1 MIFDLTYSTE
11 FPDPRYGNE
20 SGFYA
25 VGGQISPDT
34 LAKSYPLGIF
44 PYYAYKTERICWWAP
59 QKRFVIIPSEI
70 HISHSMRNLMNKKRY
85 RCTINEDFAGVL
97 AGCACIDGRMEEDCA
112 WLGPE
117 LIDTWMQLH
126 DMGLAKSVE
135 VWEGEELVG
144 GLYGFVCGKCFLGDS
159 MFSIV
164 PGASKLALIH
174 LARHMQEHGGHFIDC
189 QLETPHLKSMGARY
203 ISYQDFLEKTR
214 IEEIMP
220 WNEDQNNSKT

>member
-1 MIFDLTYSTE
+1 MIFDLTNTTE

-25 VGGQISPDT
+25 VGGEISPEM
-34 LAKSYPLGIF
+34 LAKSYPMGIF
-44 PYYAYKTERICWWAP
+44 PYYAFKTERICWWAP
-59 QKRFVIIPSEI
+59 HERFVIMPSEI
-70 HISHSMRNLMNKKRY
+70 HVSHSMRNLMNKRRY
-85 RCTINEDFAGVL
+85 RCTIDKDFAGVL
-97 AGCACIDGRMEEDCA
+97 EGCACTDGRIEEDCA

-117 LIDTWMQLH
+117 LMGTWMDLH

-144 GLYGFVCGKCFLGDS
+144 GLYGFACGRCFLGDS
-159 MFSIV
+159 MFSLV

-174 LARHMQEHGGHFIDC
+174 LARHMEENGGYFIDC

-203 ISYQDFLEKTR
+203 ITYDEFLKRTLSDES
-214 IEEIMP
+214 MS
-220 WNEDQNNSKT
+220 WVEDN